1 MDIKELRK
9 QAESEEN
16 DLKRLGIYKKII
28 REECHERFEK
38 YKQPLLKAG
47 YNLTEYQA
55 QGKITIS
62 PTTYGIVDYYPKAN
76 RILVRDGN
84 YWESDG
90 LKWIINNLLNK

>member
-38 YKQPLLKAG
+38 YKKPLL
-47 YNLTEYQA
+47 Y
-55 QGKITIS
+55 KIERCGFTL
-62 PTTYGIVDYYPKAN
+62 YGISS
-76 RILVRDGN
+76 L
-84 YWESDG
+84 
-90 LKWIINNLLNK
+90 